1 MNRNLSNLNFNDKIQ
16 INYPFANLK
25 FTKITLNSINK
36 TLLIPEFYSKSSLST
51 TYRTNSSLDRIISKN
66 KKAKINEFNKS
77 SFILNLRNNNKN
89 DIIKSDIRRF
99 IFTPLMRRNKPIN
112 SSYISFKS
120 KNSFSKSRSNISENS
135 SSSLIKPFKIN
146 ELTFI
151 SKKDNNP
158 INKNKEEVSL
168 KIENSKI
175 KIKELKSIFQINS
188 SKKFNISNKI
198 IPKKQIILKSKI
210 SRNIICSNNKKV
222 IIEQKNKNFLK
233 FLINNN
239 NTKDKIEKIDTIIK
253 KEIKNNM
260 IKAKNIND
268 ERNKKY
274 ENKNNKETK
283 FQLFDN
289 LNNFKKLIFIKNNLK
304 TEIEQN
310 NIILYLM
317 KIKAESYIY
326 GSSIQYILLNY
337 KFEKILMSSIGF
349 SSPKKNKKITLII
362 NGTILK
368 QGLFNIKLENELDSQ
383 KIDIKENKNKT
394 IPKFSIIN
402 KKDSKRNTQLHS
414 NQYWARYSLLN
425 NIEFF
430 KNKKAKNNILINNTD
445 KRRNS
450 FFKRTMYT
458 NINRRKSIQKKI
470 ILKKEDFL
478 LLKALI
484 ENRKEYKF
492 VFEFHKLI
500 NIYDINSSDE
510 YGNTLLTYACI
521 NGEFNVAK
529 YLLKNGANPN
539 CINRYKNTPLHYALS
554 NKNYEI
560 ADLLIQNKAKD
571 NIENIYGLTP
581 W

>member
-1 MNRNLSNLNFNDKIQ
+1 
-16 INYPFANLK
+16 
-25 FTKITLNSINK
+25 
-36 TLLIPEFYSKSSLST
+36 
-51 TYRTNSSLDRIISKN
+51 
-66 KKAKINEFNKS
+66 
-77 SFILNLRNNNKN
+77 
-89 DIIKSDIRRF
+89 
-99 IFTPLMRRNKPIN
+99 
-112 SSYISFKS
+112 
-120 KNSFSKSRSNISENS
+120 
-135 SSSLIKPFKIN
+135 
-146 ELTFI
+146 
-151 SKKDNNP
+151 
-158 INKNKEEVSL
+158 
-168 KIENSKI
+168 
-175 KIKELKSIFQINS
+175 
-188 SKKFNISNKI
+188 
-198 IPKKQIILKSKI
+198 
-210 SRNIICSNNKKV
+210 
-222 IIEQKNKNFLK
+222 
-233 FLINNN
+233 
-239 NTKDKIEKIDTIIK
+239 
-253 KEIKNNM
+253 
-260 IKAKNIND
+260 
-268 ERNKKY
+268 
-274 ENKNNKETK
+274 
-283 FQLFDN
+283 
-289 LNNFKKLIFIKNNLK
+289 
-304 TEIEQN
+304 
-310 NIILYLM
+310 M

-337 KFEKILMSSIGF
+337 KFEKIVMSSIGF
-349 SSPKKNKKITLII
+349 SSPKKNKKIPLFI

-402 KKDSKRNTQLHS
+402 KKDSKRNAQLHS

-430 KNKKAKNNILINNTD
+430 KNKKSKNNSLIINTD